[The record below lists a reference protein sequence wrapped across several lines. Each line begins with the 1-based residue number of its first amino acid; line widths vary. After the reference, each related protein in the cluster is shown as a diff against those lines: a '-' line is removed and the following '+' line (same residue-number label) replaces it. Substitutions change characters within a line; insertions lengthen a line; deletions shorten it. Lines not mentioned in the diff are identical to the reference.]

1 MRRDYLLQ
9 RPGSQN
15 WRVRLQDGGKAVEHS
30 LGTPDR
36 ALAELRALPLIAAH
50 KEKLLAK
57 RPALTPAWQHELEP
71 NREHAGPDG
80 GKIVA
85 TDTLL
90 IHINHNGA
98 VIKTEPNGRQAFA
111 LVGGPLTLRSY
122 VEAVRDHF
130 DVIEGVSRPGVATK
144 NGDDDLIE
152 LYLRERNITGPQ
164 EKQCRETWSL
174 FKELCPG
181 VKLKDATRDHG
192 RILVAH
198 LRAMKGRT
206 GAKVKS
212 TTVMHKIAQLCAA
225 CNFGIAE
232 GKLRFNPFAA
242 IASKGD
248 DVTKRLKFTDA
259 DMKLIWDNLDSLPA
273 SDQLL
278 VRVLASTGMRLDE
291 AFQIDGEEEPQQGI
305 RHVIVG
311 TKTEQSERRVP
322 FPATLLPYLPETVKG
337 RLFSGPSHNASSR
350 LNPWL
355 ERIGIVSQK
364 ANTAKSVHSFRH
376 RAKDRLRIAQC
387 KPDSLQWAVLGH
399 EKKTVAAGYGEGY
412 PVTVLK
418 QWIDEI
424 GM

>member
-57 RPALTPAWQHELEP
+57 RPALTPVWQYELEP
-71 NREHAGPDG
+71 GREHAGPDG

-85 TDTLL
+85 NDTLL
-90 IHINHNGA
+90 IHIGHNGN
-98 VIKTEPNGRQAFA
+98 VIKTTPNGRQALQFS
-111 LVGGPLTLRSY
+111 GFTGKPLTVQNMSRDLR
-122 VEAVRDHF
+122 EAFEPRPT
-130 DVIEGVSRPGVATK
+130 VIPKG
-144 NGDDDLIE
+144 GDDDLIE

-164 EKQCRETWSL
+164 EKQCRETWAL
-174 FKELCPG
+174 FQELNPG

-206 GAKVKS
+206 GLKAKS

-225 CNFGIAE
+225 CNFAIAE

-242 IASKGD
+242 IASKGK

-291 AFQIDGEEEPQQGI
+291 AFQIDGEEEPEQGI